1 MIWKTL
7 VLNLTVYGSKL
18 WAKQWN
24 PIFFVLK
31 NWCIFNWYTHIFL
44 YLAAVAAIKLQEFF
58 FKTKSVSNSVL
69 RFFLNSPD
77 FEKDS
82 RSVLT
87 SGAQPRIH
95 LKTNLP
101 CPGLTMFFTPLFHF
115 PRAVKRFQSQKRKNQ
130 WRATDYYY

>member
-1 MIWKTL
+1 MIWRTL

-18 WAKQWN
+18 WAIQWN
-24 PIFFVLK
+24 PFFLFSK
-31 NWCIFNWYTHIFL
+31 NWCMFNWYKHIFL
-44 YLAAVAAIKLQEFF
+44 DLAAAAIKLQEFF
-58 FKTKSVSNSVL
+58 FQKKVFQTWFSVSFWIHQTSKMI
-69 RFFLNSPD
+69 F
-77 FEKDS
+77 

-130 WRATDYYY
+130 WEASDYYD